1 VNRRLEESYEEFER
15 IEDAFGAALDESL
28 RPRSAD
34 LLYEI
39 VAGLQLPAGSLVLD
53 VGCGDGRHSHRLAE
67 RFGFA
72 VVGIDPIQ
80 APTATRQVRFL
91 HGAAEALPVG
101 DESADLVWCRDVLV
115 HVADLERAYS
125 EFRRVLRD
133 GGRALVYQTFA
144 TDRLEPREADW
155 LWRALGISAGSTV
168 PARTEAAIAAADLRV
183 EERIELGSES
193 GEWSEERSG
202 KVGRKLLHAA
212 RLLRDPERYRARFGE
227 AAYEIMLGDC
237 LWHVYAMIGKLERRV
252 YVLSRHGASARAVRA
267 SRRRAGAGA
276 GTAARR
282 GGRRARGRRG
292 TSAS

>member
-1 VNRRLEESYEEFER
+1 VNRRLEESYDEFER
-15 IEDAFGAALDESL
+15 IEAAFGAALDESL
-28 RPRSAD
+28 RPRNPD

-53 VGCGDGRHSHRLAE
+53 VGCGDGRHSYRLAE

-80 APTATRQVRFL
+80 APKASGQVRFL
-91 HGAAEALPVG
+91 RGAAEALPVE
-101 DESADLVWCRDVLV
+101 DESADLVWCRDILV

-144 TDRLEPREADW
+144 TDRFEPREAEW
-155 LWRALGISAGSTV
+155 LWQALGIEAGSTD
-168 PARTEAAIAAADLRV
+168 PARNEAAIAAAGLRV
-183 EERIELGSES
+183 DERIDLGSEW
-193 GEWSEERSG
+193 GEWSEERSD

-212 RLLRDPERYRARFGE
+212 RLLRDPERYRAQFGE

-252 YVLSRHGASARAVRA
+252 YVLSRRGASARGARA

-282 GGRRARGRRG
+282 GGRRAPGRRG